1 MDEQALETVDLGN
14 LVRNVAASRPGS
26 VPIDIEQPPPLVLA
40 DRRRLD
46 RVVTNLLENA
56 ERHGGTVRIAV
67 LRRNGCVR
75 LEVDDVGPGVPTELR
90 ERVFKRFAVEVEP
103 APATAGM
110 TTVPG

>member
-1 MDEQALETVDLGN
+1 
-14 LVRNVAASRPGS
+14 VAASRPGS